1 MTMSMKICTKYH
13 LPESET
19 IHSYN
24 VELSQLFFH
33 DHQEFQRKRFGKHEI
48 RERKSLAII
57 RPYLSATRRKHRLPF
72 YKEMSV
78 LCNFKTEES
87 KSLKMPQ
94 MFGFEKLLYSM

>member
-57 RPYLSATRRKHRLPF
+57 RPYLSGTRRKRRLP
-72 YKEMSV
+72 Y
-78 LCNFKTEES
+78 
-87 KSLKMPQ
+87 
-94 MFGFEKLLYSM
+94 Y